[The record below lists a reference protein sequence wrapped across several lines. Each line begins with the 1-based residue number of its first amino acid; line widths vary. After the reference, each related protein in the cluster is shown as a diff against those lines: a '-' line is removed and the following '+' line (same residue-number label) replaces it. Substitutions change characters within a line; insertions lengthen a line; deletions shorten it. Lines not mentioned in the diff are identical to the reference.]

1 MPISFTSEAKSAF
14 CDIKR
19 TLAHT
24 TYLAH
29 PCADADLSLHAD
41 ASNVALGAILEQTVP
56 GKTEVL
62 GYFSKTLNDTQ
73 RRYSTYDLELLAM
86 HSAVKYF
93 EYMLRDKSFTIFTDN
108 KSLVNTFLK
117 PSANHTS
124 KQVRQLSYLS
134 QFDCQVLHKPS
145 IDNKAADCLSR
156 LAVHHIFEKD
166 DIPVTISGIVAA
178 QQLHVSSDAFSF
190 PINSSIQ
197 IEQMIAP
204 NCNLPVLVDTSL
216 SKPRILL
223 PPNLE
228 QKIIKHYHNL
238 SHPGIKSTQK
248 LIQSRFVFKD
258 MLSKVRDFVRCCV
271 NCQRAKVIR
280 HTVSPISSISMPI
293 ERFHRI
299 NIDIAGAFPSS
310 RSQTFVFMCI
320 DPFTR
325 WIEAFPMPDQTTSS
339 VVFSLNLHVQ
349 SYGAPVEIHSDS
361 GCQFT
366 SHTFNEYCQFLGVT
380 HRLSSIRYPASN
392 GLAERA
398 IKSVKVALTAKLD
411 SSNWVF
417 HLPFIVLSLN
427 TMFKSDLHGSPVELL
442 YGQCLRLPGD
452 FFLSSTTYHDSS
464 HELICDMKKFAR
476 SLKPSC
482 TRVTQGSTVHVPDT
496 LNTCTSIFIRES
508 SIKSNL
514 SPPYSGPYPVI
525 SRNNKVFTVL
535 KNDKAIKV
543 AINNVKPGFVLEDF
557 DIVSS
562 SPSSDQSHSS
572 ATLLNSLHPDDL
584 PPIFPQPRPRR
595 RMVLPFKL
603 QDFDL
608 TS

>member
-1 MPISFTSEAKSAF
+1 MGLINYQRKFIPNAARILALLNALLKAKVTNAKPISFTSEAKSAF

-19 TLAHT
+19 TLADT

-29 PCADADLSLHAD
+29 PCVDADLSLHTD
-41 ASNVALGAILEQTVP
+41 ASNVALGAILEQAVA

-86 HSAVKYF
+86 LSAVKYF
-93 EYMLRDKSFTIFTDN
+93 EYMFMDKSFSIFTDS

-134 QFDCQVLHKPS
+134 LFDSQVLHKLG

-166 DIPVTISGIVAA
+166 DMPVTISEIVAA

-190 PINSSIQ
+190 PSNSSIQ

-228 QKIIKHYHNL
+228 QKIMKHYHNL

-280 HTVSPISSISMPI
+280 HTVSPISY
-293 ERFHRI
+293 
-299 NIDIAGAFPSS
+299 PSQLS
-310 RSQTFVFMCI
+310 VFI
-320 DPFTR
+320 
-325 WIEAFPMPDQTTSS
+325 
-339 VVFSLNLHVQ
+339 
-349 SYGAPVEIHSDS
+349 
-361 GCQFT
+361 
-366 SHTFNEYCQFLGVT
+366 
-380 HRLSSIRYPASN
+380 
-392 GLAERA
+392 
-398 IKSVKVALTAKLD
+398 ALTLILLD
-411 SSNWVF
+411 HF
-417 HLPFIVLSLN
+417 PVLVARL
-427 TMFKSDLHGSPVELL
+427 MF
-442 YGQCLRLPGD
+442 
-452 FFLSSTTYHDSS
+452 
-464 HELICDMKKFAR
+464 
-476 SLKPSC
+476 
-482 TRVTQGSTVHVPDT
+482 
-496 LNTCTSIFIRES
+496 
-508 SIKSNL
+508 
-514 SPPYSGPYPVI
+514 
-525 SRNNKVFTVL
+525 
-535 KNDKAIKV
+535 
-543 AINNVKPGFVLEDF
+543 
-557 DIVSS
+557 
-562 SPSSDQSHSS
+562 SS
-572 ATLLNSLHPDDL
+572 ALTLLPAGSRL
-584 PPIFPQPRPRR
+584 F
-595 RMVLPFKL
+595 
-603 QDFDL
+603 
-608 TS
+608 